1 VAPKAA
7 APAVTPAAAPAAPTA
22 ARVGKTTMLGV
33 QAPKAPVK
41 SADDSWDVAPT
52 RIEEKPNAPAPVAP
66 TPSMVGVSP
75 PAPAVVT
82 TQVTAPAAAPGLNAS
97 DVRLIVRTIVEEALL
112 PLQRALVEAQQRIT
126 ELERRPPPA
135 APTVVVAA
143 APAAVVAPHYASAMA
158 APAVA
163 VAPARSLAPQFS
175 TVPPAPL
182 LDVKAIER
190 DVQLDFKNPFD
201 GARRRRRMAVFLVIA
216 LLAIFGGLFGL
227 LADSYSPHHE
237 APSAP
242 P

>member
-1 VAPKAA
+1 
-7 APAVTPAAAPAAPTA
+7 
-22 ARVGKTTMLGV
+22 V
-33 QAPKAPVK
+33 QAPKPPAAT
-41 SADDSWDVAPT
+41 SADDSWDVPPT
-52 RIEEKPNAPAPVAP
+52 RVEDRANVPAPVAP

-75 PAPAVVT
+75 AAPAVAATQHLAPAPA
-82 TQVTAPAAAPGLNAS
+82 PGLTAS
-97 DVRLIVRTIVEEALL
+97 DVRLIVRTLVEEALL

-143 APAAVVAPHYASAMA
+143 TPAPSPIVAPAYASAIAAPAAAV
-158 APAVA
+158 AVA

-201 GARRRRRMAVFLVIA
+201 GARRRRRMAAFLVVA
-216 LLAIFGGLFGL
+216 LLAIFGGLFAL
-227 LADSYSPHHE
+227 LAESYAPHPDGSTT
-237 APSAP
+237 APQ
-242 P
+242 

>member
-1 VAPKAA
+1 
-7 APAVTPAAAPAAPTA
+7 
-22 ARVGKTTMLGV
+22 
-33 QAPKAPVK
+33 
-41 SADDSWDVAPT
+41 
-52 RIEEKPNAPAPVAP
+52 
-66 TPSMVGVSP
+66 
-75 PAPAVVT
+75 
-82 TQVTAPAAAPGLNAS
+82 
-97 DVRLIVRTIVEEALL
+97 VRLIVRTLVEEALL

-143 APAAVVAPHYASAMA
+143 TPAPAAMVAPHYASAIA
-158 APAVA
+158 APVVA

-190 DVQLDFKNPFD
+190 DVQLDFENPFD

-216 LLAIFGGLFGL
+216 LLAVFGGLFGL

-237 APSAP
+237 APAAP

>member
-1 VAPKAA
+1 
-7 APAVTPAAAPAAPTA
+7 
-22 ARVGKTTMLGV
+22 MLGV
-33 QAPKAPVK
+33 QAPKPPAAT
-41 SADDSWDVAPT
+41 SADDSGDVSPT
-52 RIEEKPNAPAPVAP
+52 RVEDRANVPAPVAP

-75 PAPAVVT
+75 AAPAVATTQHLAPAPA
-82 TQVTAPAAAPGLNAS
+82 PGLTAS
-97 DVRLIVRTIVEEALL
+97 DVRLIVRTLVEEALL

-143 APAAVVAPHYASAMA
+143 TPAPSATAAPAYASAIAAPAA
-158 APAVA
+158 AVT

-201 GARRRRRMAVFLVIA
+201 GARRRRRMAAFLVVA
-216 LLAIFGGLFGL
+216 LLAIFGGLFAL
-227 LADSYSPHHE
+227 LAESYAPH
-237 APSAP
+237 PDGSTSAP
-242 P
+242 Q